1 MSVLLLQDNA
11 SPVATVQIVYRV
23 GSKYEVLGN
32 TGSTHLLEHLMFKG
46 TPTFNKKN
54 GNTITD
60 VLQNTGAQLNATTWY
75 DRTNYFETLPSDKIE
90 FLPNGQVK
98 RYEDNVLLYTDT
110 YSISNTCNGYA
121 NNDRSLFL
129 KQIDSEDG
137 DEYCFIINGINE
149 NNSGILSLTT
159 SRQGKLIVYIR
170 P

>member
-1 MSVLLLQDNA
+1 MKIIKI
-11 SPVATVQIVYRV
+11 IVIF
-23 GSKYEVLGN
+23 VLGI
-32 TGSTHLLEHLMFKG
+32 
-46 TPTFNKKN
+46 
-54 GNTITD
+54 ITYSFID
-60 VLQNTGAQLNATTWY
+60 KRNDLGFIQEPIEQRILGIWIMENS
-75 DRTNYFETLPSDKIE
+75 PSDKIE

-159 SRQGKLIVYIR
+159 SGQGKLIVYIR

>member
-1 MSVLLLQDNA
+1 MKIIKI
-11 SPVATVQIVYRV
+11 IVIFA
-23 GSKYEVLGN
+23 LGI
-32 TGSTHLLEHLMFKG
+32 
-46 TPTFNKKN
+46 
-54 GNTITD
+54 ITYSFID
-60 VLQNTGAQLNATTWY
+60 KRNDLGFIQEPIEQRILGIWIMENS
-75 DRTNYFETLPSDKIE
+75 PSDKIE

-121 NNDRSLFL
+121 NNDGSLFL

-159 SRQGKLIVYIR
+159 SGQGKLIVYIR